1 MPYADANNPNLFNPY
16 ATIPL
21 VAFEHGYGYAAPD
34 TTLNIGADFTITPRL
49 VSTTRFGYFFEN
61 YHDFG
66 FPTNGTVYLWQANGS
81 AAKECLPTDAA
92 GTNCQGALFTGDP
105 AATPLEYSTS
115 YQSAGSDQNY
125 TLKNADKHIQ
135 LDQDIAWFKS
145 GWLGT
150 HSFKGG
156 YQMNRISNDIFQRW
170 NAPTVQ
176 LFPGQVYNPYCAGS
190 SACGVAVPPPALGK
204 YGYFLVND
212 FGTLGQALSYNH
224 AFFAQDAWTIGKGVT
239 INAGIRFEHE
249 NVPAEAFGLAAG
261 LPANPIEFG
270 WGSKIAPRIGAAW
283 DVFRDGR
290 MKIFGSYGVFN
301 DQMKLNLA
309 ISSFGGQFWQNC
321 AYAMNDPNPAD
332 IVVAPDANRRYCN
345 GDVTTQALTSSNG
358 NNSVSNTFIENI
370 NYRGSEGAVPGLK
383 PYRQHESVFGFD
395 YQLKKNLAF
404 ETRWD
409 RRRLDHIIE
418 DAGLFV
424 QGSEV
429 FSVVNP
435 GEGPN
440 RTNALCGSAC
450 PLDARPNRNYD
461 GIEFRLNKSVSDHWF
476 GLFSYT
482 YSKLR
487 GNYSGLT
494 STDESDGGGG
504 RNSPNNSRA
513 FDETYFMYN
522 AYGTPSNGLLATD
535 RPNTFKGYAYY
546 QLNEGKR
553 ATTNIGIFQTMYQG
567 TPLSSFIDVEA
578 WQQPNFAPVYPENRG
593 KWADISQDP
602 NTGALTVTDVRTRR
616 TPWYIQSD
624 ASLIQEFKPNRNNE
638 RQVLG
643 FEATIANLFNQHS
656 AVSYGSQIDSSN
668 NTPAISPGGYAFG
681 SAAGYAAAEHPYD
694 WKSLLN
700 TDGVVLNSQYG
711 KVLASQLSRTIR

>member
-1 MPYADANNPNLFNPY
+1 M
-16 ATIPL
+16 
-21 VAFEHGYGYAAPD
+21 
-34 TTLNIGADFTITPRL
+34 

-61 YHDFG
+61 YHDLG
-66 FPTNGTVYLWQANGS
+66 FPTVGTVYLWEANGTVAS
-81 AAKECLPTDAA
+81 QCQATDAP
-92 GTNCQGALFTGDP
+92 GNCTGSAFSNNS
-105 AATPLEYSTS
+105 AATPLMQNTN
-115 YQSAGSDQNY
+115 YQTAGSDQNY
-125 TLKNADKHIQ
+125 TLRDADKHFQ
-135 LDQDIAWFKS
+135 VDQDIAWFKA

-176 LFPGQVYNPYCAGS
+176 IFPGQVYSPY
-190 SACGVAVPPPALGK
+190 VAPVTPGT
-204 YGYFLVND
+204 YGYYLVND
-212 FGTLGQALSYNH
+212 FGTLGQAVSYNH

-249 NVPAEAFGLAAG
+249 NVPAEAFGLQGG
-261 LPANPIEFG
+261 LPSNPINFG

-321 AYAMNDPNPAD
+321 AYAMNDPNYAD
-332 IVVAPDANRRYCN
+332 IVVTPDANRRYCN
-345 GDVTTQALTSSNG
+345 GSLTQPALVSGTSG
-358 NNSVSNTFIENI
+358 TANTFIENI
-370 NYRGSEGAVPGLK
+370 NYRGTEGAVNGLK

-395 YQLKKNLAF
+395 YQIKKNLAF

-409 RRRLDHIIE
+409 RRRLDDVIE

-424 QGSEV
+424 NGSEV
-429 FSVVNP
+429 FTVVNP
-435 GEGPN
+435 GQGSN
-440 RTNALCGSAC
+440 ATNVLCGPAC
-450 PLDARPNRNYD
+450 PANVKPNRNYD
-461 GIEFRLNKSVSDHWF
+461 GVEFRLNKAISNHWF

-482 YSKLR
+482 YSNLR

-494 STDESDGGGG
+494 STDQADGGGG
-504 RNSPNNSRA
+504 RNAPNNSRS
-513 FDETYFMYN
+513 FDESYFEYN
-522 AYGTPSNGLLATD
+522 AYGVSSSGPLATD

-553 ATTNIGIFQTMYQG
+553 ATTNIGLFQTMYQG
-567 TPLSSFIDVEA
+567 TPLSSYIDVGG
-578 WQQPNFAPVYPENRG
+578 WQQPSFAPVYPESRG
-593 KWADISQDP
+593 KWADITQNPD
-602 NTGALTVTDVRTRR
+602 TGFLTVTDVRTRR

-624 ASLIQEFKPNRNNE
+624 ASFIQEYKPNKSNE

-643 FEATIANLFNQHS
+643 FEATIGNLFNQHS
-656 AVSYGSQIDSSN
+656 AVSYGTQIDSANAPSYL
-668 NTPAISPGGYAFG
+668 SPGGYQLG
-681 SAAGYAAAEHPYD
+681 SPAGYAAFEHPYD
-694 WKSLLN
+694 WKTLLN
-700 TDGVVLNSQYG
+700 TNFTTGSTGNVANPIILNSQYG
-711 KVLASQLSRTIR
+711 KILASQLSRTIRLKVRFTF